1 MFCSSNEANKKVVK
15 CCKLHCYSNNSIEV
29 WQMTGKYNLFCEN
42 VGYFIEKV
50 VSVGSRKNSGSTLDG
65 GISEARLSPMLDKCR
80 FN

>member
-1 MFCSSNEANKKVVK
+1 MCLCWQPFFKVY
-15 CCKLHCYSNNSIEV
+15 LDFIQFNNSLR
-29 WQMTGKYNLFCEN
+29 TTFT
-42 VGYFIEKV
+42 VGTFIEKV